1 MSPPNQQQQLS
12 DYDNNN
18 GYRYRQYFVD
28 DDDEMPELESEDTVG
43 FVESTYQVDDRRN
56 HIVGGSMESLYLSFW
71 RNNNEVNWA
80 DRYNAIDDYNPNP
93 ADENDE
99 DQDQEECNDSMPELI
114 NDQNMVFSD
123 SFMENVEVND
133 NVLDFGYNFDF
144 LVEMN

>member
-1 MSPPNQQQQLS
+1 MSPPNQNQMS

-18 GYRYRQYFVD
+18 GYRYQQNIVD

-43 FVESTYQVDDRRN
+43 YVEYTYQIDDLRN

-71 RNNNEVNWA
+71 RNNVNRV
-80 DRYNAIDDYNPNP
+80 DRYNTIDDYNPNP
-93 ADENDE
+93 AEENDE